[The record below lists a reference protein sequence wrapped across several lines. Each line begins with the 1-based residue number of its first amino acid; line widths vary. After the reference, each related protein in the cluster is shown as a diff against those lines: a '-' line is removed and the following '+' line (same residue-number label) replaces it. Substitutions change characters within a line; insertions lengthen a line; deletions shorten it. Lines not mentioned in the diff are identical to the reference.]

1 MYKMYS
7 AKAVNELKIIVYSLM
22 SKKKRKQILNYDTL
36 NTDTF

>member
-7 AKAVNELKIIVYSLM
+7 AKAAFVFRIAYSLF